1 LLLCSTRATRSGARD
16 HLASALQPAA
26 SKGRRLKNVGGHH
39 TDANIFSLT
48 HSSRHS
54 SRRGFCSD
62 ASGATASDTAS
73 QTSRKLRARSATCF
87 CDGLRRAT
95 TSAASYS
102 LRAGLCRKLA
112 SHALRSS
119 SQGALC
125 TACQG
130 GLTASTHCAFADR
143 ADHALGGR
151 LWLRHA
157 KVGQRALDLL
167 TQRLRLCP
175 EQIVL
180 HRSNRVIGKANKA
193 SGALRRSAPS
203 QPELALQIGG
213 LALRLLSLNFG
224 RRLGNCSSKRDWV

>member
-1 LLLCSTRATRSGARD
+1 LLLCSTRAARSGARD

-26 SKGRRLKNVGGHH
+26 SEGRGLKHVGGHH
-39 TDANIFSLT
+39 TDADIFSLA
-48 HSSRHS
+48 HSGRHS

-62 ASGATASDTAS
+62 ASGTPASDTAS
-73 QTSRKLRARSATCF
+73 QTSRKLRARAATCF
-87 CDGLRRAT
+87 CDDLCRAAA
-95 TSAASYS
+95 SAASRS
-102 LRAGLCRKLA
+102 LRAGLGCKLA

-119 SQGALC
+119 SQCALC

-130 GLTASTHCAFADR
+130 GLTASTDSAFADR
-143 ADHALGGR
+143 ADHTLGGR
-151 LWLRHA
+151 LRLRNA
-157 KVGQRALDLL
+157 EIGQRTLDLL

-180 HRSNRVIGKANKA
+180 HRSNRVIGNANKT
-193 SGALRRSAPS
+193 SGALSRSAPS

-213 LALRLLSLNFG
+213 LALGLLSLNFG